1 MNAKLSNLRISPR
14 KVRLVASLVQ
24 GKTISDA
31 ELLLTYLPKRSSDPI
46 LKLIMSAYANAGV
59 KGVGSMEETII
70 KSIRVDQGLTM
81 HRHMPRAFGRPAA
94 IKKRSSHIMLT
105 LAEKPAKKEK
115 IKKIKSEM
123 EKSKQEAKT
132 VAKKLAKID
141 KEEEAKEETN

>member
-46 LKLIMSAYANAGV
+46 LKLIKSAYANATV
-59 KGVGSMEETII
+59 KGVGSEEETII

-81 HRHMPRAFGRPAA
+81 HRFMPRAFGRPAA

-105 LAEKPAKKEK
+105 LGEKPVKKEK
-115 IKKIKSEM
+115 ISKIKKDM
-123 EKSKQEAKT
+123 QKSTAEAKT
-132 VAKKLAKID
+132 VAKKLSKID
-141 KEEEAKEETN
+141 KEEEVKV

>member
-24 GKTISDA
+24 GKTITDA

-46 LKLIMSAYANAGV
+46 LKLIKSAYANATV
-59 KGVGSMEETII
+59 KGGASEDDMII

-81 HRHMPRAFGRPAA
+81 HRFMPRAFGRPAA

-105 LAEKPAKKEK
+105 LGAKPEKKEK
-115 IKKIKSEM
+115 ISKIKKDM
-123 EKSKQEAKT
+123 QKSTAEAKT
-132 VAKKLAKID
+132 VAKKLSKID
-141 KEEEAKEETN
+141 KEEETKEENN